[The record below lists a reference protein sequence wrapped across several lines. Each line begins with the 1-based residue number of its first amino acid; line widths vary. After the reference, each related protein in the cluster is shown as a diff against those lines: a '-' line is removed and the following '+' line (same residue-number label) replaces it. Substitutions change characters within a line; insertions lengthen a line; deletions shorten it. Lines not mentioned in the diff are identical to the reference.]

1 MSKKNIIIAL
11 VALAVVTILIVIG
24 KNRSR
29 GELEVNVGELEKRT
43 IISTVSANG
52 KIRPEAEVKISADV
66 SGEITE
72 LYVQEGDTVN
82 EGQLL
87 LKINPDIYITQRDRA
102 KAGVSS
108 SQSNYKTSQAQ
119 LTQAKARLT
128 EQEAAYNRS
137 QQLFKDEVLSQAE
150 FDAATSAYA
159 IAQSEVKA
167 AEQRLAAAKYGID
180 NSQASLSE
188 ANKAL
193 GRTSIYA
200 PSDGVV
206 SALNNEKGERV
217 VGTAQ
222 MAGTEIMV
230 ISNFNNMEVI
240 VDVNEND
247 ILQVKKG
254 DTAIVEVDA
263 YADRKFKAIVTE
275 ISTSANN
282 ASGMQMS
289 ADQVTNFE
297 VKVRLLKSSYA
308 DLLEVSDA
316 PFLPGMSANV
326 EIQTEVKKDIYCLP
340 IEAVGTRV
348 QELDSNASVKSG
360 DEEELDEIVF
370 SVKDGKAVKHIVK
383 TGIQDSRY
391 IEVLSDLSG
400 IKDIIVGPYDAVSKK
415 LEEGKKVTISDKKK
429 SGKLKDDEE

>member
-1 MSKKNIIIAL
+1 MSKRNILFAL
-11 VALAVVTILIVIG
+11 GGLILVSVLIYIG

-29 GELEVNVGELEKRT
+29 GELEVNVGKVENRT

-72 LYVQEGDTVN
+72 LYIEEGDTVK

-87 LKINPDIYITQRDRA
+87 LKINPDLYLTSRDRA
-102 KAGVSS
+102 RAGVSS
-108 SQSNYKTSQAQ
+108 SQSNLKTSQAQ
-119 LTQAKARLT
+119 LTQAQARLT
-128 EQEAAYNRS
+128 EQEAAYTRNK
-137 QQLFKDEVLSQAE
+137 QLYTDKVLSQAE
-150 FDAATSAYA
+150 YDAAKSAYA

-167 AEQRLAAAKYGID
+167 AQERISAARFGIQ
-180 NSQASLSE
+180 NSQATLTE
-188 ANKAL
+188 ANKTL

-200 PSDGVV
+200 PSNGVV

-254 DTAIVEVDA
+254 DTALVEVDA
-263 YADRKFKAIVTE
+263 YSDRKFKGIVTE
-275 ISTSANN
+275 ISKSANS
-282 ASGMQMS
+282 SGVQMS
-289 ADQVTNFE
+289 TDQVTNFE
-297 VKVRLLKSSYA
+297 VKIRLLKSSYV
-308 DLLEVSDA
+308 DLLEVSTS

-326 EIQTEVKKDIYCLP
+326 EIQTLVKNNIPCLP

-348 QELDSNASVKSG
+348 QEDTANISS
-360 DEEELDEIVF
+360 EEELDEVVF
-370 SVKDGKAVKHIVK
+370 SISQNKAVLNIVK

-391 IEVLSDLSG
+391 IEILEGLKVGDEV
-400 IKDIIVGPYDAVSKK
+400 IVGPYDAVSKR
-415 LEEGKKVTISDKKK
+415 LESDKKVK
-429 SGKLKDDEE
+429 VTDKKILDKLPEE

>member
-1 MSKKNIIIAL
+1 MNKRNILIAL
-11 VALAVVTILIVIG
+11 GGLILVSILIYIG

-29 GELEVNVGELEKRT
+29 GELEVNVGKVENRT

-72 LYVQEGDTVN
+72 LYIEEGDTVK

-87 LKINPDIYITQRDRA
+87 LKINPDLYLTSRDRA
-102 KAGVSS
+102 RAGVSS
-108 SQSNYKTSQAQ
+108 SQSNLKTSQAQ
-119 LTQAKARLT
+119 LTQAQARLT
-128 EQEAAYNRS
+128 EQEAAYARNK
-137 QQLFKDEVLSQAE
+137 QLYTDKVLSQAE
-150 FDAATSAYA
+150 YDAAKSTYA

-167 AEQRLAAAKYGID
+167 AQERISAARFGIQ
-180 NSQASLSE
+180 NSQATLTE
-188 ANKAL
+188 ANKTL

-200 PSDGVV
+200 PSNGVV

-254 DTAIVEVDA
+254 DTSLVEVDA
-263 YADRKFKAIVTE
+263 YSDRKFKGIVTE
-275 ISTSANN
+275 ISKSANS
-282 ASGMQMS
+282 SGVQMS
-289 ADQVTNFE
+289 TDQVTNFE
-297 VKVRLLKSSYA
+297 VKVRLLKSSYV
-308 DLLEVSDA
+308 DLLEVSTA

-326 EIQTEVKKDIYCLP
+326 EIQTLVKDNIPCLP

-348 QELDSNASVKSG
+348 QEDSANIST
-360 DEEELDEIVF
+360 EEELDEVVF
-370 SVKDGKAVKHIVK
+370 SISKSKAVLNIVK

-391 IEVLSDLSG
+391 IEIREGLKVGD
-400 IKDIIVGPYDAVSKK
+400 KVIVGPYDAVSKK
-415 LEEGKKVTISDKKK
+415 LDNDQKIKITEKKVMN
-429 SGKLKDDEE
+429 KLEAEEE

>member
-1 MSKKNIIIAL
+1 MNKRNILIAL
-11 VALAVVTILIVIG
+11 GGLILVSILIYIG

-29 GELEVNVGELEKRT
+29 GELEVNVGKVENRT

-72 LYVQEGDTVN
+72 LYIEEGDTVK

-87 LKINPDIYITQRDRA
+87 LKINPDLYLTSRDRA
-102 KAGVSS
+102 RAGVSS
-108 SQSNYKTSQAQ
+108 SQSNLKTSQAQ
-119 LTQAKARLT
+119 LTQAQARLT
-128 EQEAAYNRS
+128 EQEAAYARNK
-137 QQLFKDEVLSQAE
+137 QLYTDKVLSQAE
-150 FDAATSAYA
+150 YDVAKSAYA

-167 AEQRLAAAKYGID
+167 AQERISAARFGIQ
-180 NSQASLSE
+180 NSQATLTE
-188 ANKAL
+188 ANKTL

-200 PSDGVV
+200 PSNGVV

-254 DTAIVEVDA
+254 DTSLVEVDA
-263 YADRKFKAIVTE
+263 YSDRKFKGIVTE
-275 ISTSANN
+275 ISKSANS
-282 ASGMQMS
+282 SGVQMS
-289 ADQVTNFE
+289 TDQVTNFE
-297 VKVRLLKSSYA
+297 VKVRLLKSSYV
-308 DLLEVSDA
+308 DLLEVSTA

-326 EIQTEVKKDIYCLP
+326 EIQTLVKDNIPCLP

-348 QELDSNASVKSG
+348 QEDSANIST
-360 DEEELDEIVF
+360 EEELDEVVF
-370 SVKDGKAVKHIVK
+370 SISKSKAVLNIVK

-391 IEVLSDLSG
+391 IEIREGLKVGD
-400 IKDIIVGPYDAVSKK
+400 KVIVGPYDAVSKK
-415 LEEGKKVTISDKKK
+415 LDNDHKIKITEKKVMN
-429 SGKLKDDEE
+429 KLEAEEE

>member
-1 MSKKNIIIAL
+1 MNKRNILIAL
-11 VALAVVTILIVIG
+11 GGLILVSILIYIG

-29 GELEVNVGELEKRT
+29 GELEVNVGKVENRT

-72 LYVQEGDTVN
+72 LYIEEGDTVK

-87 LKINPDIYITQRDRA
+87 LKINPDLYLTSRDRA
-102 KAGVSS
+102 RAGVSS
-108 SQSNYKTSQAQ
+108 SQSNLKTSQAQ
-119 LTQAKARLT
+119 LTQAQARLT
-128 EQEAAYNRS
+128 EQEAAYARNK
-137 QQLFKDEVLSQAE
+137 QLYTDKVLSQAE
-150 FDAATSAYA
+150 YDVAKSAYA

-167 AEQRLAAAKYGID
+167 AQERISAARFGIQ
-180 NSQASLSE
+180 NSQATLTE
-188 ANKAL
+188 ANKTL

-200 PSDGVV
+200 PSNGVV

-254 DTAIVEVDA
+254 DTSLVEVDA
-263 YADRKFKAIVTE
+263 YSDRKFKGIVTE
-275 ISTSANN
+275 ISKSANS
-282 ASGMQMS
+282 SGVQMS
-289 ADQVTNFE
+289 TDQVTNFE
-297 VKVRLLKSSYA
+297 VKVRLLKSSYV
-308 DLLEVSDA
+308 DLLEVSTA

-326 EIQTEVKKDIYCLP
+326 EIQTLVKNNIPCLP

-348 QELDSNASVKSG
+348 QEDSANIST
-360 DEEELDEIVF
+360 EEELDEVVF
-370 SVKDGKAVKHIVK
+370 SISKSKAVLNIVK

-391 IEVLSDLSG
+391 IEIREGLKVGD
-400 IKDIIVGPYDAVSKK
+400 KVIVGPYDAVSKK
-415 LEEGKKVTISDKKK
+415 LDNDQKIKITEKKVMN
-429 SGKLKDDEE
+429 KLEAEEE

>member
-1 MSKKNIIIAL
+1 
-11 VALAVVTILIVIG
+11 
-24 KNRSR
+24 
-29 GELEVNVGELEKRT
+29 
-43 IISTVSANG
+43 
-52 KIRPEAEVKISADV
+52 
-66 SGEITE
+66 
-72 LYVQEGDTVN
+72 
-82 EGQLL
+82 
-87 LKINPDIYITQRDRA
+87 
-102 KAGVSS
+102 
-108 SQSNYKTSQAQ
+108 
-119 LTQAKARLT
+119 
-128 EQEAAYNRS
+128 
-137 QQLFKDEVLSQAE
+137 VLSQAE

-159 IAQSEVKA
+159 IAQSEVTA
-167 AEQRLAAAKYGID
+167 AEQRLAASKYGID
-180 NSQASLSE
+180 NSQASLNE

-254 DTAIVEVDA
+254 DTAVVEVDA
-263 YADRKFKAIVTE
+263 YADRKFKALVTE

-282 ASGMQMS
+282 AGGAQMS
-289 ADQVTNFE
+289 SDQVTNFE
-297 VKVRLLKSSYA
+297 VKVRLLKSSYG
-308 DLLEVSDA
+308 DLLAVTDA

-326 EIQTEVKKDIYCLP
+326 DIQTEVRENINCLP
-340 IEAVGTRV
+340 IEAVGTRI
-348 QELDSNASVKSG
+348 QELDSTVSAKSG

-370 SVKDGKAVKHIVK
+370 SESEGKAVKHIVK

-391 IEVLSDLSG
+391 IEIVTGLENVNA
-400 IKDIIVGPYDAVSKK
+400 IIVGPYDAVSKK
-415 LEEGKKVTISDKKK
+415 LDNDKKVTIVDTKKT
-429 SGKLKDDEE
+429 GKLKDKEE

>member
-1 MSKKNIIIAL
+1 MSKKNIWITVGLLIAVGL
-11 VALAVVTILIVIG
+11 LIYIG

-29 GELEVNVGELEKRT
+29 GELEVNLGKVEKRT

-52 KIRPEAEVKISADV
+52 KIRPEAEVKISPDV

-72 LYVQEGDTVN
+72 LYVQEGDTVK

-87 LKINPDIYITQRDRA
+87 LKINPDLYITSRDRA
-102 KAGVSS
+102 RAGVSS
-108 SQSNYKTSQAQ
+108 SRSNLKTSQAQ
-119 LTQAKARLT
+119 LTQAKARFT
-128 EQEAAYNRS
+128 EQESAFQRTEK
-137 QQLFKDEVLSQAE
+137 LFKDKVLSQAE
-150 FDAATSAYA
+150 FDAANSAYQ

-167 AEQRLAAAKYGID
+167 AEERVSAARYGID
-180 NSQASLSE
+180 NSQAGLNE
-188 ANKAL
+188 ANKNL

-247 ILQVKKG
+247 ILEVKKG
-254 DTAIVEVDA
+254 DTTIVEVDA
-263 YADRKFKAIVTE
+263 YSDRKFKALVTE
-275 ISTSANN
+275 ISTSANT
-282 ASGMQMS
+282 SGGMQLS
-289 ADQVTNFE
+289 SDQVTNFE
-297 VKVRLLKSSYA
+297 VKIRLLKTSYL
-308 DLLEVSDA
+308 DLLEKSET

-326 EIQTEVKKDIYCLP
+326 EIQTLVKKDIPCLP

-348 QELDSNASVKSG
+348 QEDSTKNNSSE
-360 DEEELDEIVF
+360 DEELDEVVF
-370 SVKDGKAVKHIVK
+370 GAEDSKAIKFVVK
-383 TGIQDSRY
+383 TGVQDSRY
-391 IEVLSDLSG
+391 IEIIAGLQTGDEV
-400 IKDIIVGPYDAVSKK
+400 IVGPYDAVSKK
-415 LEEGKKVTISDKKK
+415 LDQNKKIKVVSKKK
-429 SGKLKDDEE
+429 LEKLEVE

>member
-1 MSKKNIIIAL
+1 MSKKNILITVVVL
-11 VALAVVTILIVIG
+11 LFVAILIYIG
-24 KNRSR
+24 KNTGR
-29 GELEVNVGELEKRT
+29 GELEVTIGKLEQRT

-52 KIRPEAEVKISADV
+52 KIRPETEVKISADV

-72 LYVQEGDTVN
+72 LYVAEGDTVK

-87 LKINPDIYITQRDRA
+87 LKINPDIYVTQRDRA

-108 SQSNYKTSQAQ
+108 SQSNYKTSEAL

-128 EQEAAYNRS
+128 EQKAVFYRS
-137 QQLFKDEVLSQAE
+137 KQLYQDQVLSQAE
-150 FDAATSAYA
+150 YEAATSAHA
-159 IAQSEVKA
+159 VAQSEVKA
-167 AEQRLAAAKYGID
+167 AEQRLSAAKYGID
-180 NSQASLSE
+180 NAQASLNE

-200 PSDGVV
+200 PSGGVV

-230 ISNFNNMEVI
+230 ISNFSNMQVI

-254 DTAIVEVDA
+254 DTAVVEVDA
-263 YADRKFKAIVTE
+263 YGGRSFKAIVTE
-275 ISTSANN
+275 ISKSASN
-282 ASGMQMS
+282 AGNQLLSS
-289 ADQVTNFE
+289 DQVTNFE
-297 VKVRLLKSSYA
+297 VKVRLLKISYL
-308 DLLEVSDA
+308 DLLKTSDA

-326 EIQTEVKKDIYCLP
+326 EIQTAIKNGINCLP
-340 IEAVGTRV
+340 IEAVSTRTQV
-348 QELDSNASVKSG
+348 FDSSQNNQNGSK
-360 DEEELDEIVF
+360 DELDEIVF
-370 SVKDGKAVKHIVK
+370 SVANGKVLKHIVK

-391 IEVLSDLSG
+391 IEIVTGLNGVSD
-400 IKDIIVGPYDAVSKK
+400 IVVGPYDAVSKK
-415 LEEGKKVTISDKKK
+415 LEEGKKVEIVTQTET
-429 SGKLKDDEE
+429 GKLQNDE

>member
-1 MSKKNIIIAL
+1 MNKRNILIAL
-11 VALAVVTILIVIG
+11 GGLILVSILIYIG

-29 GELEVNVGELEKRT
+29 GELEVNVGKVENRT

-72 LYVQEGDTVN
+72 LYIEEGDTVK

-87 LKINPDIYITQRDRA
+87 LKINPDLYLTSRDRA
-102 KAGVSS
+102 RAGVSS
-108 SQSNYKTSQAQ
+108 SQSNLKTSQAQ
-119 LTQAKARLT
+119 LTQAQARLT
-128 EQEAAYNRS
+128 EQEAAYARNK
-137 QQLFKDEVLSQAE
+137 QLYTDKVLSQAE
-150 FDAATSAYA
+150 YDVAKSAYA

-167 AEQRLAAAKYGID
+167 AQERISAARFGIQ
-180 NSQASLSE
+180 NSQATLTE
-188 ANKAL
+188 ANKTL

-200 PSDGVV
+200 PSNGVV

-254 DTAIVEVDA
+254 DTSLVEVDA
-263 YADRKFKAIVTE
+263 YSDRKFKGIVTE
-275 ISTSANN
+275 ISKSANS
-282 ASGMQMS
+282 SGVQMS
-289 ADQVTNFE
+289 TDQVTNFE
-297 VKVRLLKSSYA
+297 VKVRLLKSSYL
-308 DLLEVSDA
+308 DLLEVSTA

-326 EIQTEVKKDIYCLP
+326 EIQTLVKNNIPCLP

-348 QELDSNASVKSG
+348 QEDSANIST
-360 DEEELDEIVF
+360 EEELDEVVF
-370 SVKDGKAVKHIVK
+370 SISKSKAVLNIVK

-391 IEVLSDLSG
+391 IEIREGLKVGD
-400 IKDIIVGPYDAVSKK
+400 KVIVGPYDAVSKK
-415 LEEGKKVTISDKKK
+415 LDNDQKIKITEKKVMN
-429 SGKLKDDEE
+429 KLEAEEE

>member
-1 MSKKNIIIAL
+1 MSKRNILIAL
-11 VALAVVTILIVIG
+11 GGLILVSVLIYIG

-29 GELEVNVGELEKRT
+29 GELEVNVGKVENRT

-72 LYVQEGDTVN
+72 LYIEEGDTVK

-87 LKINPDIYITQRDRA
+87 LKINPDLYLTSRDRA
-102 KAGVSS
+102 RAGVSS
-108 SQSNYKTSQAQ
+108 SQSNLKTSQAQ
-119 LTQAKARLT
+119 LTQAQARLT
-128 EQEAAYNRS
+128 EQEAAYTRNK
-137 QQLFKDEVLSQAE
+137 QLYTDKVLSQAE
-150 FDAATSAYA
+150 YDAAKSAYA

-167 AEQRLAAAKYGID
+167 AQERISAARFGIQ
-180 NSQASLSE
+180 NSQATLTE
-188 ANKAL
+188 ANKTL

-200 PSDGVV
+200 PSNGVV

-254 DTAIVEVDA
+254 DTALVEVDA
-263 YADRKFKAIVTE
+263 YSDRKFKGIVTE
-275 ISTSANN
+275 ISKSANS
-282 ASGMQMS
+282 SGVQMS
-289 ADQVTNFE
+289 TDQVTNFE
-297 VKVRLLKSSYA
+297 VKIRLLKSSYV
-308 DLLEVSDA
+308 DLLEVSTA

-326 EIQTEVKKDIYCLP
+326 EIQTLVKNNIPCLP

-348 QELDSNASVKSG
+348 QEDTANISS
-360 DEEELDEIVF
+360 EEELDEVVF
-370 SVKDGKAVKHIVK
+370 SISQNKAVLNIVK

-391 IEVLSDLSG
+391 IEILEGLKVGDEV
-400 IKDIIVGPYDAVSKK
+400 IVGPYDAVSKK
-415 LEEGKKVTISDKKK
+415 LDNDQKIKITEKKVMN
-429 SGKLKDDEE
+429 KLEAEEE

>member
-1 MSKKNIIIAL
+1 MNKRNILIAL
-11 VALAVVTILIVIG
+11 GGLILVSVLIYIG

-29 GELEVNVGELEKRT
+29 GELEVNVGKVENRT

-72 LYVQEGDTVN
+72 LYIEEGDTVK

-87 LKINPDIYITQRDRA
+87 LKINPDLYLTSRDRA
-102 KAGVSS
+102 RAGVSS
-108 SQSNYKTSQAQ
+108 SQSNLKTSQAQ
-119 LTQAKARLT
+119 LTQAQARLT
-128 EQEAAYNRS
+128 EQEAAYTRNK
-137 QQLFKDEVLSQAE
+137 QLYTDKVLSQAE
-150 FDAATSAYA
+150 YDVAKSAYA

-167 AEQRLAAAKYGID
+167 AQERISAARFGIQ
-180 NSQASLSE
+180 NSQATLTE
-188 ANKAL
+188 ANKTL

-200 PSDGVV
+200 PSNGVV

-254 DTAIVEVDA
+254 DTALVEVDA
-263 YADRKFKAIVTE
+263 YSDRKFKGIVTE
-275 ISTSANN
+275 ISKSANS
-282 ASGMQMS
+282 SGVQMS
-289 ADQVTNFE
+289 TDQVTNFE
-297 VKVRLLKSSYA
+297 VKIRLLKSSYV
-308 DLLEVSDA
+308 DLLEVSTA

-326 EIQTEVKKDIYCLP
+326 EIQTLVKNNIPCLP

-348 QELDSNASVKSG
+348 QEDTANIST
-360 DEEELDEIVF
+360 EEEIDEVVF
-370 SVKDGKAVKHIVK
+370 SISQNKAVLNIVK

-391 IEVLSDLSG
+391 IEIREGLKVGD
-400 IKDIIVGPYDAVSKK
+400 KVIVGPYDAVSKK
-415 LEEGKKVTISDKKK
+415 LDNDQKIKITEKKVMN
-429 SGKLKDDEE
+429 KLEAEEE

>member
-1 MSKKNIIIAL
+1 MTKKNILIAL
-11 VALAVVTILIVIG
+11 GVLILVAVLIYVG

-72 LYVQEGDTVN
+72 LYVQEGDTVK

-87 LKINPDIYITQRDRA
+87 LKINPDIYVTQRDRA
-102 KAGVSS
+102 QAGVSS
-108 SQSNYKTSQAQ
+108 SQSNYKTTQAQ
-119 LTQAKARLT
+119 LTQAKARMV
-128 EQEAAYNRS
+128 EQEAVYKRS
-137 QQLFKDEVLSQAE
+137 KQLFEDEVLSQAE

-159 IAQSEVKA
+159 IAQSEIKA

-180 NSQASLSE
+180 NSQASLNE

-200 PSDGVV
+200 PSDGIV

-247 ILQVKKG
+247 ILQVEKG

-263 YADRKFKAIVTE
+263 YSDRKFKAIVTE

-282 ASGMQMS
+282 AAGMQMS
-289 ADQVTNFE
+289 SDQVTNFE
-297 VKVRLLKSSYA
+297 VKVRLLKSSYE
-308 DLLEVSDA
+308 DLLAVSDA

-326 EIQTEVKKDIYCLP
+326 EIQTEVRKDIYCLP

-348 QELDSNASVKSG
+348 QEKDSGSTAKSG
-360 DEEELDEIVF
+360 DEDELDEVVF
-370 SVKDGKAVKHIVK
+370 SADGGQAVKHIVK

-391 IEVLSDLSG
+391 IEIVSG
-400 IKDIIVGPYDAVSKK
+400 LDSVENIIIGPYDAVSKK
-415 LEEGKKVTISDKKK
+415 LDNEKKVAITEKKDSDK
-429 SGKLKDDEE
+429 LDEE

>member
-1 MSKKNIIIAL
+1 MNKRNILIAL
-11 VALAVVTILIVIG
+11 GGLILVSVLIYIG

-29 GELEVNVGELEKRT
+29 GELEVNVGKVENRT

-72 LYVQEGDTVN
+72 LYIEEGDTVK

-87 LKINPDIYITQRDRA
+87 LKINPDLYLTSRDRA
-102 KAGVSS
+102 RAGVSS
-108 SQSNYKTSQAQ
+108 SQSNLKTSQAQ
-119 LTQAKARLT
+119 LTQAQARLT
-128 EQEAAYNRS
+128 EQEAAYARNK
-137 QQLFKDEVLSQAE
+137 QLYTDKVLSQAE
-150 FDAATSAYA
+150 YDVAKSAYA

-167 AEQRLAAAKYGID
+167 AQERISAARFGIQ
-180 NSQASLSE
+180 NSQATLTE
-188 ANKAL
+188 ANKTL

-200 PSDGVV
+200 PSNGVV

-254 DTAIVEVDA
+254 DTSLVEVDA
-263 YADRKFKAIVTE
+263 YSDRKFKGIVTE
-275 ISTSANN
+275 ISKSANS
-282 ASGMQMS
+282 SGVQMS
-289 ADQVTNFE
+289 TDQVTNFE
-297 VKVRLLKSSYA
+297 VKVRLLKSSYV
-308 DLLEVSDA
+308 DLLEVSTA

-326 EIQTEVKKDIYCLP
+326 EIQTLVKNNIPCLP

-348 QELDSNASVKSG
+348 QEDSANIST
-360 DEEELDEIVF
+360 EEELDEVVF
-370 SVKDGKAVKHIVK
+370 SISKSKAVLNIVK

-391 IEVLSDLSG
+391 IEIREGLKVGD
-400 IKDIIVGPYDAVSKK
+400 KVIVGPYDAVSKK
-415 LEEGKKVTISDKKK
+415 LDNDQKIKITEKKVMN
-429 SGKLKDDEE
+429 KLEAEEE